1 MLERKADEE
10 GRMQGDEEDQT
21 TGKNIT
27 AVNING
33 EGTPRKKARK
43 ARKQVQREQQGN
55 KQEREAKKTAPSTS
69 TGAAVS
75 PAFSSPVGGGRQAQN
90 SLHDKVHLRTTNI
103 CTLNNLQR
111 LCACSYRRRNT
122 MNLQ

>member
-1 MLERKADEE
+1 
-10 GRMQGDEEDQT
+10 MQGDEEDQT

-55 KQEREAKKTAPSTS
+55 KQEREAKKTAPSAT
-69 TGAAVS
+69 TGETVS
-75 PAFSSPVGGGRQAQN
+75 SDFSSPIGMRKTSTKFSQRQITFKDHKIYYEDQSPFDGGTEG
-90 SLHDKVHLRTTNI
+90 
-103 CTLNNLQR
+103 
-111 LCACSYRRRNT
+111 
-122 MNLQ
+122 